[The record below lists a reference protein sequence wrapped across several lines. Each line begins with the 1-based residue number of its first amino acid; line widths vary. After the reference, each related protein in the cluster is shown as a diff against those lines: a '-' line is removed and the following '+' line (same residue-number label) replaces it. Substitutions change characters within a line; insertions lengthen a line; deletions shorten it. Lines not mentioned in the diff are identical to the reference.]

1 MTEHPLSMAAPTPAP
16 PSPPAILAHAA
27 ANLVG
32 SLGDHL

>member
-1 MTEHPLSMAAPTPAP
+1 MNPSEIAP
-16 PSPPAILAHAA
+16 PPAILAHAA